1 MMDTLGEPKIAQA
14 IDKAVHEALASKQIK
29 SLTAGKMGMGTREVG
44 DLIAKL
50 ASLGT
55 VVASSPASV
64 GVSCLAMRLRNATA
78 LLVVVSA
85 FASAAAFAEK
95 APEAQPPYRDSKL
108 TIDARVSDLL
118 ARMTPSEKVAQLES
132 VNWEHS
138 YIYDAKTRL
147 FSPKQARK
155 LMPHGMGEIT
165 RPGDKHDARAATEMA
180 NALQKFLVEQTRLGI
195 PAILH
200 EEGLHGFVA
209 PGATSFPQ
217 AIALAATFDPTL
229 VEDVFTVDARQMRAR
244 GVQHV
249 LAPVVDVAR
258 DPRWGRIEETY
269 GEDTYL
275 VTRMGVASVNGL
287 QGRRPSPDAPIDGT
301 RVMATL
307 KHMTGHGYP
316 EGGRNTAPAIASP
329 RMLREVFFPPFEAAF
344 REANALSVMAS
355 YNEIDGIPSHENRW
369 LLTDLLRGEWGFRGV
384 VVSDYFGIA
393 ELERKHHVVPDLATA
408 GRIALEAGVDI
419 ELPEPEGYGT
429 LVAGLAAGRI
439 NQALLDQA
447 VGRVLRA
454 KFLLGLFEQP
464 YVAATTPEAER
475 PADRALARRAAE
487 EAIVLLKNEGGLLP
501 LDKARLKSIAVI
513 GPNADTC
520 RLGGYSG
527 KPEKTVSILEG
538 IHARLGEQ
546 VKILS
551 AQGCGLTTGNRGWND
566 DVVTLS
572 DPAEDARLVAEAGKL
587 AKTTDLTILVLG
599 QNEQLSREGWADN
612 HRGDRMSLDLV
623 GAQMDLAR
631 AVLASGRPTVVV
643 VIHGSPLVIPELAQ
657 KAPAILDGFY
667 LGEETGTAVAS
678 VLFGDVNPA
687 GRLPWTVPR
696 ASGAVPAYYN
706 HKPSAERPY
715 LFEEPGPLWAFG
727 HGQSYTTFRYDPVK
741 VHPARISPDGQT
753 TVTVN
758 VTNTGKR
765 AGDEVVQ
772 LYIHDVVASVARP
785 VKELRGFSRIRLK
798 PGEAKRVDFKLGP
811 VDLALYDR
819 DMKRVV
825 EPGKFDIMI
834 GASSAD
840 IRQRATL
847 EVVAGGR

>member
-1 MMDTLGEPKIAQA
+1 MRPSI
-14 IDKAVHEALASKQIK
+14 LATI
-29 SLTAGKMGMGTREVG
+29 LVV
-44 DLIAKL
+44 
-50 ASLGT
+50 GT
-55 VVASSPASV
+55 VGV
-64 GVSCLAMRLRNATA
+64 GAVGRTDPVGAAPTTA
-78 LLVVVSA
+78 IPPL
-85 FASAAAFAEK
+85 
-95 APEAQPPYRDSKL
+95 PYRDPKL
-108 TIDARVSDLL
+108 PVDRRVADLL
-118 ARMTPSEKVAQLES
+118 ARMTPAEKVAQLLS

-147 FSPKQARK
+147 FSPEQARR

-165 RPGDKHDARAATEMA
+165 RPGDKHDAREATELA
-180 NALQKFLVEQTRLGI
+180 NALQMFLVEQTRLGI

-200 EEGLHGFVA
+200 EEALHGFAA

-217 AIALAATFDPTL
+217 AIALAATFDPAL
-229 VEDVFTVDARQMRAR
+229 VEDVFTVAARQTRAR
-244 GVQHV
+244 GVQQV

-269 GEDTYL
+269 GEDTHL
-275 VTRMGVASVNGL
+275 VARLGVAAVNGF
-287 QGRRPSPDAPIDGT
+287 QGRRASPDAPIDGAH
-301 RVMATL
+301 VMATL
-307 KHMTGHGYP
+307 KHLTGHGYP

-329 RMLREVFFPPFEAAF
+329 RMLREVFLPPFEAAL
-344 REANALSVMAS
+344 RQANALSVMAS

-384 VVSDYFGIA
+384 VVSDYFGIV
-393 ELERKHHVVPDLATA
+393 ELARKHHVALDPAAA

-419 ELPEPEGYGT
+419 ELPEGEGYAT
-429 LVAGLAAGRI
+429 LATDLAAGRI
-439 NQALLDQA
+439 PQAALDQA

-464 YVAATTPEAER
+464 YVVPTTPEPER
-475 PADRALARRAAE
+475 PTDRALARRAAE

-501 LDKARLKSIAVI
+501 LNPARLKSIAVI
-513 GPNADTC
+513 GPNASVC

-527 KPEKTVSILEG
+527 KPERAVSVLDG
-538 IHARLGEQ
+538 IRARLGER
-546 VKILS
+546 VN
-551 AQGCGLTTGNRGWND
+551 AVTAPGCGLTTGHHGWMD
-566 DVVTLS
+566 DLVTLS

-587 AKTTDLTILVLG
+587 AKTADLTVLVIG
-599 QNEQLSREGWADN
+599 QNEQLSREGWDDT

-631 AVLASGRPTVVV
+631 AVLASGHPTVVV
-643 VIHGSPLVIPELAQ
+643 LIHGSPLAIPELAQ

-667 LGEETGTAVAS
+667 LGEETGTAIAS

-687 GRLPWTVPR
+687 GRLPWTAPR
-696 ASGAVPAYYN
+696 TSGAVPTYYN
-706 HKPSAERPY
+706 HKPSAERFY

-727 HGQSYTTFRYDPVK
+727 FGQSYTTFRYDPIK
-741 VHPARISPDGQT
+741 VHPARISTDGHA
-753 TVTVN
+753 TVN
-758 VTNTGKR
+758 VSVTNTGKR

-772 LYIHDVVASVARP
+772 LYVHDVVASVARP
-785 VKELRGFSRIRLK
+785 VKQLRGFSRIRLK
-798 PGEAKRVDFKLGP
+798 PGETKRLDFQLGP
-811 VDLALYDR
+811 DDLALYDR

-847 EVVAGGR
+847 EVAKK